1 MTLKKWTLAA
11 CTCFAIAACEPKEEA
26 ADEGAADTTAAE
38 LADSAMN
45 NVSAEPVT
53 VGLDDVNDSGIE
65 GEATATHGPN
75 EVTVSILLK
84 DKAQANVSYPAH
96 IHTGTCEKG
105 GPVAVD
111 LGTVQNLQ
119 AQKTVPLSSLPREQ
133 HYVQVH
139 DPAGKPV
146 ACGDMK
152 GHDAAAAHGSA
163 PATSTAH

>member
-1 MTLKKWTLAA
+1 MKLSKWMFAA
-11 CTCFAIAACEPKEEA
+11 CTCFAIAACDPKEEA

-38 LADSAMN
+38 LADSVTN
-45 NVSAEPVT
+45 NVEPVT

-84 DKAQANVSYPAH
+84 DKAQASVNYPAH
-96 IHTGTCEKG
+96 IHTGSCEKG

-119 AQKTVPLSSLPREQ
+119 AQKTVPLSSLPRDQE
-133 HYVQVH
+133 HYIQVH
-139 DPAGKPV
+139 DASGKPV

-152 GHDAAAAHGSA
+152 GHGADASHGSA
-163 PATSTAH
+163 PVTSTAH